1 MTKKEVQYLI
11 DEGFQIIEDGK
22 VFRVEGDLWEYLDML
37 DEEQEGV
44 FILEDLLNW
53 NEEDLKNVQTPT
65 I

>member
-11 DEGFQIIEDGK
+11 DEGYQLIEDGK

-37 DEEQEGV
+37 DEEEEGV
-44 FILEDLLNW
+44 FVLEDLLKW
-53 NEEDLKNVQTPT
+53 SDEDLINVQTPA